1 MASEKEELDV
11 KKLIELKEWVDK
23 RAAELKS
30 EMGVLET
37 LSLMLSAIIAEKSFQ
52 PASTLAAKEAISE
65 QPQLVQPR
73 QPQPEQPGGIPIRS
87 SDGMLLATIY
97 REDTRMRI
105 VFSRELALKEDIQ
118 PFRAFLIKK
127 VLEPIT
133 SQDLEAVSRGRIPPD
148 RAFNYELKVEDGI
161 LRELIL
167 NNLYDPARIRDIQS
181 AVRWTLE
188 RMYERAKRTG

>member
-30 EMGVLET
+30 EMGILET

-65 QPQLVQPR
+65 QPQPVQPR

>member
-1 MASEKEELDV
+1 
-11 KKLIELKEWVDK
+11 
-23 RAAELKS
+23 
-30 EMGVLET
+30 
-37 LSLMLSAIIAEKSFQ
+37 
-52 PASTLAAKEAISE
+52 
-65 QPQLVQPR
+65 
-73 QPQPEQPGGIPIRS
+73 
-87 SDGMLLATIY
+87 
-97 REDTRMRI
+97 MRI

>member
-23 RAAELKS
+23 RVVELKS
-30 EMGVLET
+30 EMGILEA
-37 LSLMLSAIIAEKSFQ
+37 LSSMLSTIIAEKSFQ
-52 PASTLAAKEAISE
+52 PASTLAKEVISE
-65 QPQLVQPR
+65 QPQLVQPK
-73 QPQPEQPGGIPIRS
+73 QPQSEQLAGIPIRS

-148 RAFNYELKVEDGI
+148 RAFNYELRVEDGI

>member
-30 EMGVLET
+30 EMGILEA
-37 LSLMLSAIIAEKSFQ
+37 LSSMLSTIIAEKSFQ
-52 PASTLAAKEAISE
+52 PASTLAKEAISE
-65 QPQLVQPR
+65 QPQLVQLK

-148 RAFNYELKVEDGI
+148 RAFNYELKVEDGV

>member
-1 MASEKEELDV
+1 MASEKEELDI

-30 EMGVLET
+30 EMGILEA
-37 LSLMLSAIIAEKSFQ
+37 LSSMLSTIIAEKSFQ
-52 PASTLAAKEAISE
+52 PASTLAKEAISE
-65 QPQLVQPR
+65 QPQLVQLK

-148 RAFNYELKVEDGI
+148 RAFNYELKVEDGV

>member
-1 MASEKEELDV
+1 MAAEREELDL
-11 KKLIELKEWVDK
+11 KKLIELKEWIDK
-23 RAAELKS
+23 RVVDLKN
-30 EMGVLET
+30 EVGILET
-37 LSLMLSAIIAEKSFQ
+37 LSSMLGTVIAEKSFQ
-52 PASTLAAKEAISE
+52 PASALAREATPEPI
-65 QPQLVQPR
+65 QPKQV
-73 QPQPEQPGGIPIRS
+73 QPEQLGGIPIRS
-87 SDGMLLATIY
+87 SDGMLLATVY

-105 VFSRELALKEDIQ
+105 VFSRDLALKEDIQ
-118 PFRAFLIKK
+118 PFKAFLIRK

-148 RAFNYELKVEDGI
+148 RAFNYELRVEEGV

-188 RMYERAKRTG
+188 RMYERAKKTG

>member
-65 QPQLVQPR
+65 QPQPVQPR